1 MAKPSLRLISAL
13 RETAKNLANGANY
26 QWGHMGSCNCGN
38 LAQVLT
44 PFTKA
49 EIHKFAME
57 KSGDW
62 SEQIQDYC
70 PTSGYPMD
78 MLIEELLKQGL
89 TETDLQNLEYL
100 SDKEILL
107 KMGRYVD
114 RNNRVDVIDYLKTWA
129 DLLEEKLIKPIGISG
144 VWSHS
149 RAAEM
154 A

>member
-78 MLIEELLKQGL
+78 MLIEQLLKHGL

-144 VWSHS
+144 VWYHS

>member
-1 MAKPSLRLISAL
+1 MAKPSLKLISAL

-49 EIHKFAME
+49 EIHQFAME

-70 PTSGYPMD
+70 PSSGYPMD
-78 MLIEELLKQGL
+78 MLIEELLKYGL

-114 RNNRVDVIDYLKTWA
+114 RNNRVDVIDYLKEWA
-129 DLLEEKLIKPIGISG
+129 DLLEEQLIKPIGISG
-144 VWSHS
+144 VWAKSS
-149 RAAEM
+149 TAEI

>member
-1 MAKPSLRLISAL
+1 MAKPSLRLISSL
-13 RETAKNLANGANY
+13 RETAKNLTNGANY

-107 KMGRYVD
+107 RMGRYVD
-114 RNNRVDVIDYLKTWA
+114 RNNRVDVIDYLKEWA
-129 DLLEEKLIKPIGISG
+129 DLLEEQLIKPIGISG
-144 VWSHS
+144 VWA
-149 RAAEM
+149 RINTAET